1 MRRFVLAIT
10 PVLLAMCSKAPETVQ
25 RIAVRPSILLVTLD
39 TTRADAIGSHT
50 PAFNALAAR
59 GRRFTQAY
67 AVTPQTLPSHAS
79 MMTGVYPAAH
89 GVHENGRYLDPRHP
103 ILADQ
108 LKAAGYQTGA
118 FVSAFAIARR
128 FGLARGFDV
137 YDDEFGV
144 EQAQRPANVTTD
156 RAIAWLEQASEQPA
170 FLWVHYYDPHYPYEP
185 PEPFRSTQRNDP
197 YLGEVAFMDQQMGRL
212 IEAFERRTTGP
223 RAIIAVADHGEGLGD
238 HGEEQHGNLLY
249 QETMRVPLAIV
260 GDAITPGV
268 IDSPVSTRLIYHTV
282 LDWAGLGATNSLRKP
297 QSEVVIGEAM
307 KPFLDYGW
315 KPQVMAVDGPQK
327 AILAGRIE
335 VYDLIADPEERND
348 LGPRAAITR
357 GIRAALRDYPV
368 PSLQAAATAAVSE
381 EEKRK
386 LASLGYV
393 ASSARPVA
401 RPDAPRA
408 ADMTHLFPV
417 LDRASGHF
425 VRGQYAEAI
434 PLLMQIEKEDPHN
447 LDAALRLAVAHS
459 TLGHEQ
465 AAIAAFGRARQ
476 IAPESRD
483 VRAYLGLH
491 YTRAQKWDRAAP
503 LLEQVVSEEPDRL
516 PALEALA
523 IVREREQRIEDAIR
537 LREKVYA
544 MRAPSGAELARLG
557 ELQMAA
563 GHTAP
568 SIRTFERARAVL
580 GNEFRHHLEL
590 GVLYLAARR
599 FSEAR
604 ESLDRVPAAHPGY
617 PMALFKRAQVSVLL
631 GEPDRRRHIEAARQH
646 ADATTREL
654 IENERLFR

>member
-1 MRRFVLAIT
+1 MRRLALAFT
-10 PVLLAMCSKAPETVQ
+10 AVLLATCTKAPESVE
-25 RIAVRPSILLVTLD
+25 RPAARASILLITLD
-39 TTRADAIGSHT
+39 TTRADAMGPHT

-59 GRRFTQAY
+59 GRRFAQAY
-67 AVTPQTLPSHAS
+67 AVTPQTLPSHSS

-89 GVHENGRYLDPRHP
+89 GVHENGRYLDPRQLV
-103 ILADQ
+103 LADQ
-108 LKAAGYQTGA
+108 LKGAGYRTGA

-137 YDDEFGV
+137 YDDHFGG
-144 EQAQRPANVTTD
+144 EHAQRPANVTTD
-156 RAIAWLEQASEQPA
+156 RAIAWLAQATDQPT
-170 FLWVHYYDPHYPYEP
+170 FLWVHYYDPHFPYEP
-185 PEPFRSTQRNDP
+185 PDPFRSEHANA

-212 IEAFERRTTGP
+212 IEEFEKRTVGP
-223 RAIIAVADHGEGLGD
+223 RAVIAVADHGEGLGD

-249 QETMRVPLAIV
+249 QETMHVPLALA

-268 IDSPVSTRLIYHTV
+268 IESPVSTRRIYHTI
-282 LDWAGLGATNSLRKP
+282 LDVAGLDETNSLLHS

-315 KPQVMAVDGPQK
+315 KPQVMAVDGPKK

-335 VYDLIADPEERND
+335 VYDVIADPAEKND
-348 LGPRAAITR
+348 LGPQAEITR

-368 PSLQAAATAAVSE
+368 PSPRSAASTTVSE
-381 EEKRK
+381 EERRK

-393 ASSARPVA
+393 ASSAAPVV
-401 RPDAPRA
+401 RPDAPRP
-408 ADMTHLFPV
+408 ADMTHLFPI

-425 VRGQYAEAI
+425 VRGRYREAL
-434 PLLMQIEKEDPHN
+434 PLLAQIQKEDPHN

-465 AAIAAFGRARQ
+465 AATAAFDRARQ
-476 IAPESRD
+476 IAPQSRD

-491 YTRAQKWDRAAP
+491 YARAQNWDRAAP
-503 LLEQVVSEEPDRL
+503 LLEQVVREEPDRL

-523 IVREREQRIEDAIR
+523 IIREREGRIEDAIR

-544 MRAPSGAELARLG
+544 MRAPSGSELVRLG

-563 GHTAP
+563 GLTSPAI
-568 SIRTFERARAVL
+568 SSFERARAAS
-580 GNEFRHHLEL
+580 GNDFQHHLEL
-590 GVLYLAARR
+590 GVLYLSARR
-599 FSEAR
+599 FAEAR
-604 ESLDRVPAAHPGY
+604 ESLDRVPPTHPAY

-631 GEPDRRRHIEAARQH
+631 GEPDRRQRIETARDN
-646 ADATTREL
+646 ADATTRAL
-654 IENERLFR
+654 IDSERLFQ